1 MAMRIIKESR
11 KTKETD
17 ISCEINID
25 GTGQN
30 EISTGIGF
38 FDHMLEIFS
47 HHSLIDLKLKAEG
60 DIHVDFHH
68 TVEDAAYVLSEAINK
83 AIGEKK
89 GINRYGFFYIP
100 MDESLSRTVI
110 DFSGRPGVEYSASYP
125 RQYIN
130 DFDVD
135 LIHEFFQGFV
145 NHALVTLHID
155 NLRGKNAHH
164 QIETIFKAFGRAV
177 RMAVEAD
184 PRQAGVIP
192 STKGTL

>member
-1 MAMRIIKESR
+1 MRKAKVNR

-47 HHSLIDLKLKAEG
+47 HHSLIDLRLKADG

-68 TVEDAAYVLSEAINK
+68 TVEDAAYVLAEAINK

-110 DFSGRPGVEYSASYP
+110 DFSGRPEFVWKVNLGLKKIGEM
-125 RQYIN
+125 
-130 DFDVD
+130 DTELF
-135 LIHEFFQGFV
+135 HEFFKAFCNV
-145 NHALVTLHID
+145 SKCNLHIENFYGD
-155 NLRGKNAHH
+155 NNHH
-164 QIETIFKAFGRAV
+164 IIESCFKSFARSI
-177 RMAVEAD
+177 
-184 PRQAGVIP
+184 RQALTIDERIKNIIP
-192 STKGTL
+192 SSKGTL

>member
-1 MAMRIIKESR
+1 MRTAKVNR

-17 ISCEINID
+17 IYCEINID

-47 HHSLIDLKLKAEG
+47 HHSLIDLKLKAKG

-68 TVEDAAYVLSEAINK
+68 TVEDAAYALSEAINK

-110 DFSGRPGVEYSASYP
+110 DFSGRPEFVWKVSLGLKKIGEM
-125 RQYIN
+125 
-130 DFDVD
+130 DTELF
-135 LIHEFFQGFV
+135 HEFFKAFC
-145 NHALVTLHID
+145 NESKCNLHIENFYGD
-155 NLRGKNAHH
+155 NNHH
-164 QIETIFKAFGRAV
+164 IIESCFKSFARSI
-177 RMAVEAD
+177 
-184 PRQAGVIP
+184 RQALTVDERTKNIIP
-192 STKGTL
+192 SSKGTL

>member
-1 MAMRIIKESR
+1 MRNAKVNR

-17 ISCEINID
+17 ISCEINLD

-47 HHSLIDLKLKAEG
+47 HHSLIDLKLKADG

-68 TVEDAAYVLSEAINK
+68 TVEDAAYVLAEAINQ

-110 DFSGRPGVEYSASYP
+110 DFCGRPEFIWKVKLGLKKIGEM
-125 RQYIN
+125 
-130 DFDVD
+130 DTELF
-135 LIHEFFQGFV
+135 HEFFKAFC
-145 NHALVTLHID
+145 NESKCNLHIENFYGD
-155 NLRGKNAHH
+155 NNHH
-164 QIETIFKAFGRAV
+164 IIESCFKSFARSI
-177 RMAVEAD
+177 
-184 PRQAGVIP
+184 RQALTVDERIKNIIP
-192 STKGTL
+192 SSKGKL

>member
-1 MAMRIIKESR
+1 MRNAKLNR

-47 HHSLIDLKLKAEG
+47 HHSLIDLRLKADG
-60 DIHVDFHH
+60 DTHVDFHH
-68 TVEDAAYVLSEAINK
+68 TVEDTAYVLAEAITH

-89 GINRYGFFYIP
+89 GINRYGFSYIP

-110 DFSGRPGVEYSASYP
+110 DFSGRPEFVWKVNLGLKKIGEM
-125 RQYIN
+125 
-130 DFDVD
+130 DTE
-135 LIHEFFQGFV
+135 LLHEFFKAFC
-145 NHALVTLHID
+145 NESKCNLHIENFYGD
-155 NLRGKNAHH
+155 NNHHIIESCFKSFARSIKQALTVDERIKN
-164 QIETIFKAFGRAV
+164 
-177 RMAVEAD
+177 
-184 PRQAGVIP
+184 VIP
-192 STKGTL
+192 SSKGTL